1 MSEQENTA
9 LVQQAY
15 NNFKNRDIDGLLS
28 LFSEEI
34 TWELPEMEGISFGGR
49 RAGLEEVVEFFAML
63 GMTQEPLR
71 FEPREFIAQDNRV
84 VCLGSY
90 DWRVRD
96 TNREF
101 SSDFAHVFT
110 IAEGKIAAFSEF
122 LDTAAAVAAHQ
133 KAMSA

>member
-34 TWELPEMEGISFGGR
+34 TWELPEMEGISYGGK

-63 GMTQEPLR
+63 GMSQEPLR
-71 FEPREFIAQDNRV
+71 FEPRDFIAQDNRV

-90 DWRVRD
+90 DWRVRE

-110 IAEGKIAAFSEF
+110 IAEGKIVAFSEF
-122 LDTAAAVAAHQ
+122 MDTAAAVAAHQ

>member
-9 LVQQAY
+9 LIQQAY

-34 TWELPEMEGISFGGR
+34 TWELPEMEGVSYGGK
-49 RAGLEEVVEFFAML
+49 RAGLEDVVEFFAML
-63 GMTQEPLR
+63 GMSQEPLR

-90 DWRVRD
+90 DWRVRE

-110 IAEGKIAAFSEF
+110 IVDGKIAAFSEF
-122 LDTAAAVAAHQ
+122 MDTAAAVAAHQ

>member
-9 LVQQAY
+9 VVQQAY
-15 NNFKNRDIDGLLS
+15 DNFKNRDIDGLLS

-34 TWELPEMEGISFGGR
+34 TWELPEMEGVPFGGK

-63 GMTQEPLR
+63 GMAQEPLR
-71 FEPREFIAQDNRV
+71 FEPREFFAQGDRV

-90 DWRVRD
+90 DWRVRE
-96 TNREF
+96 TSREF

-110 IAEGKIAAFSEF
+110 IADGKIAAFQEF
-122 LDTAAAVAAHQ
+122 MDTAACVAAHQ

>member
-15 NNFKNRDIDGLLS
+15 DNFKNRDIDGLLS

-34 TWELPEMEGISFGGR
+34 TWELPEMDGVSYGGK

-63 GMTQEPLR
+63 GMSQEPLR
-71 FEPREFIAQDNRV
+71 FEPREFIAQDDRV

-90 DWRVRD
+90 DWRVRE

-110 IAEGKIAAFSEF
+110 IADGKIVAFSEF
-122 LDTAAAVAAHQ
+122 MDTAAVVAAHQ

>member
-15 NNFKNRDIDGLLS
+15 SNFKIRDIDGLLS

-34 TWELPEMEGISFGGR
+34 TWELPEIEGVSYGGK
-49 RAGLEEVVEFFAML
+49 RAGLGEVVEFFALL
-63 GMTQEPLR
+63 GMAQEPLR
-71 FEPREFIAQDNRV
+71 FEPREFVAQDNRV

-101 SSDFAHVFT
+101 TSDFAHVFT
-110 IAEGKIAAFSEF
+110 IAEGKIVAFSEF
-122 LDTAAAVAAHQ
+122 MDTAAAVAAHR